1 MANDIRFVP
10 LAKSGAPPL
19 LQLFGAIRLEDRRTD
34 RLQHH
39 REQRATLRRGL
50 FDDHVVVGDA
60 SATTAPLLG
69 DVDAEETGFAQLSP
83 QFVDLAA
90 GADLVLEIF
99 AAVLTYELPDGT
111 TQLQMMFTGV
121 HDVRMRKWRACH
133 GPSPGLIGQ
142 GVSIYDVSTAVL
154 TSLQHVLCHLHKP
167 ELLDPSSNGQRQVFD
182 IDK

>member
-1 MANDIRFVP
+1 MANDIRLVP

-39 REQRATLRRGL
+39 REQRATLRGGL

-69 DVDAEETGFAQLSP
+69 DVDAEETGFAQLTP

-142 GVSIYDVSTAVL
+142 GVLSTMC
-154 TSLQHVLCHLHKP
+154 QQLC
-167 ELLDPSSNGQRQVFD
+167 
-182 IDK
+182 